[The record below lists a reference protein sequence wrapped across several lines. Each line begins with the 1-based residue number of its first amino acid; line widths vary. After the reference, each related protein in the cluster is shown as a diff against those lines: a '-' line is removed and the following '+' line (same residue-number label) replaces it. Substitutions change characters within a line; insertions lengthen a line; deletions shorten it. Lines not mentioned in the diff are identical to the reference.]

1 MDADP
6 PAALPSRTAAP
17 ATGWPWLRRLHHDLT
32 RDLFD
37 DDGLATVFTHARN
50 VLTCALLITAGSY
63 AAHHDVPAAG
73 LSTWTL
79 HIAGTMVT
87 AAGLVLLL
95 LNLVDGLR
103 RLARRP
109 HSTLLR
115 GLAITGYVGL
125 TLRLAQVAVHFRSL
139 P

>member
-6 PAALPSRTAAP
+6 PAAPPACAAAP

-37 DDGLATVFTHARN
+37 
-50 VLTCALLITAGSY
+50 
-63 AAHHDVPAAG
+63 
-73 LSTWTL
+73 
-79 HIAGTMVT
+79 
-87 AAGLVLLL
+87 
-95 LNLVDGLR
+95 VDGLR
-103 RLARRP
+103 RLSRRP